1 MGDERE
7 GGREMKPNELIYN
20 LITEWDRRINYL
32 EEVIKLE
39 EKYYPEKKSIT
50 DVVYARLEEL
60 RERQLELQG
69 ILNNINSNE
78 GG

>member
-20 LITEWDRRINYL
+20 LITEWDRRIAYL
-32 EEVIKLE
+32 EDVIKLE
-39 EKYYPEKKSIT
+39 EKYYPEKKSVT

-60 RERQLELQG
+60 RERELELQRV
-69 ILNNINSNE
+69 LNNINSNQP
-78 GG
+78 